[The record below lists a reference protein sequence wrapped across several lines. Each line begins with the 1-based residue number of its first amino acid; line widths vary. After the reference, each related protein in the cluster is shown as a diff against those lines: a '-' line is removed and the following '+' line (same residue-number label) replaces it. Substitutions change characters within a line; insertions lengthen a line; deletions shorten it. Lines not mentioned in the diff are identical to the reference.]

1 MSRHVFLYVQHLLG
15 VGHAKRT
22 ALLARAFKDQGMTIE
37 MAFGGMPVPGL
48 DTTGAVFHQ
57 LPPVRMG
64 ESFRDLVDADGQ
76 SVDDAWKA
84 ARLDRLVALF
94 EASGADAL
102 ITELF
107 PFGRP
112 QMAFELVPMLE
123 AARNRSPRPCII
135 SSVRDMLQSDRA
147 PKRVAE
153 TIEQL
158 EIFFDHVLVHAD
170 PVLARIEET
179 FPRADEI
186 REKLHYT
193 GLVADTSAAEG
204 QPRQG
209 VVVSAGGGAFSESL
223 LATAIP
229 ARSLSRL
236 KDEPWHLILGP
247 NLDDGARAR
256 IRHAATAGIV
266 VDEFRDDFPAL
277 LARTRVSIS
286 RGGYNT
292 IADVFAAG
300 PRAVIVP
307 FAGAGETEQRMRAE
321 RLAARGLAQVVDE
334 TALSPESL
342 AAAVD
347 AAIAAP
353 ELGATGL
360 DLSGAATSAR
370 LVGDWLAE
378 REA

>member
-1 MSRHVFLYVQHLLG
+1 MTKHIFLYVQHLLG

-22 ALLARAFKDQGMTIE
+22 ALLARALMEQGMTIE

-48 DTTGAVFHQ
+48 ATDGVTFHQ
-57 LPPVRMG
+57 LPAVRMG
-64 ESFRDLVDADGQ
+64 KDYRDLVDADGR
-76 SVDDAWKA
+76 SVDDLWKA
-84 ARLDRLVALF
+84 ARRDKLLALF
-94 EASGADAL
+94 QASQADAL

-107 PFGRP
+107 PFGRA
-112 QMAFELVPMLE
+112 QMTFELLPLVT
-123 AARNRSPRPCII
+123 AAKDRAPRPIVI
-135 SSVRDMLQSDRA
+135 SSVRDMLAADRA

-153 TIEQL
+153 TMERIDSYY
-158 EIFFDHVLVHAD
+158 DHVLVHAD

-186 REKLHYT
+186 RDKFHYT
-193 GLVADTSAAEG
+193 GLVADTSAATG
-204 QPRQG
+204 QARKG

-229 ARSLSRL
+229 ARALTNL
-236 KDEPWHLILGP
+236 ANEPWHLILGP
-247 NLDDGARAR
+247 NLDAPAKERLR
-256 IRHAATAGIV
+256 QAATAGIV
-266 VDEFRDDFPAL
+266 VEEFRDDFPAL

-321 RLAARGLAQVVDE
+321 RLAERGLAHMVDE
-334 TALSPESL
+334 IDLDPATL

-347 AAIAAP
+347 TAIAAP
-353 ELGATGL
+353 AANAAGL
-360 DLSGAATSAR
+360 DLDGAATSAR
-370 LVGDWLAE
+370 LIAGWLE
-378 REA
+378 TGS

>member
-15 VGHAKRT
+15 VGHAKRI
-22 ALLARAFKDQGMTIE
+22 ALLARAFRDHGMTIE

-48 DTTGAVFHQ
+48 DTAGALFHQ

-64 ESFRDLVDADGQ
+64 KSFRDLVDADGR
-76 SVDDAWKA
+76 SVDEAWKV
-84 ARLDRLVALF
+84 ARRDQLVALF
-94 EASGADAL
+94 EASHADAL

-123 AARNRSPRPCII
+123 AARQRSPRPCVI

-147 PKRVAE
+147 PKRIAE
-153 TIEQL
+153 TLERL

-170 PVLARIEET
+170 PLFARIEET

-186 REKLHYT
+186 RQKLHYT
-193 GLVADTSAAEG
+193 GLVADTSAAGG
-204 QPRQG
+204 QSRRG
-209 VVVSAGGGAFSESL
+209 VVVSAGGGAFSENL
-223 LATAIP
+223 LTTAIS
-229 ARSLSRL
+229 ARSLSSL
-236 KDEPWHLILGP
+236 DGEPWHLILGP
-247 NLDDGARAR
+247 NLDADAKAR
-256 IRHAATAGIV
+256 IRRAATTGIV

-277 LARTRVSIS
+277 LARIRVSIS

-300 PRAVIVP
+300 PRSVIVP
-307 FAGAGETEQRMRAE
+307 FTDAGETEQRMRAE
-321 RLAARGLAQVVDE
+321 RLAARGLAQTVDE
-334 TALSPESL
+334 TELSPESL

-353 ELGATGL
+353 TTGATGL
-360 DLSGAATSAR
+360 DLDGAATSAR
-370 LVGDWLAE
+370 LVADWLAE
-378 REA
+378 RGK